1 VGVNERGCVRKRVM
15 EKKIDEE
22 EGEKDRGS
30 E

>member
-1 VGVNERGCVRKRVM
+1 VGVNERGCVRKRV